1 MSVMTTRHPDV
12 PERGLTVD
20 DLAHT
25 PDDGRRYELV
35 DGRLDVSPA
44 PKPLH
49 SVVDSRLTIHLGNTA
64 PDEFVV
70 LSGPG
75 VNLNGDRTLHR
86 IPDLAVFD
94 HEPPEEGYFDIPPVL
109 AVEIVSPESVLR
121 DNHTKRHEYAAFGI
135 RSYWIV
141 NALADKVGL
150 VELRLEDGVYQEA
163 AQVHGE
169 DVFETDLP
177 FPVRLVPHW
186 LTAGGP
192 WRGRIGG
199 EAPGED
205 QATQR

>member
-1 MSVMTTRHPDV
+1 MTTRHPDV

-109 AVEIVSPESVLR
+109 AVETVSPESVLR